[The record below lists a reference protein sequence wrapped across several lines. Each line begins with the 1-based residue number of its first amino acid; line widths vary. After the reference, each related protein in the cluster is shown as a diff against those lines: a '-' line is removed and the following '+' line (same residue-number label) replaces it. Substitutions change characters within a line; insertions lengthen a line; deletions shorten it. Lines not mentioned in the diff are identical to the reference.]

1 MFGYK
6 DFVNINEIF
15 DRAVRS
21 IASIVRSVENLTRV
35 SRNAKSFAILAS
47 FIGDG
52 RTSERA
58 SESADSGEPGEEPG
72 LAEVS
77 AGKMATIVNLC
88 LGGTG
93 YTK

>member
-1 MFGYK
+1 MRKLSFLVDFYDYK
-6 DFVNINEIF
+6 NCVNINASSPS
-15 DRAVRS
+15 DRANC
-21 IASIVRSVENLTRV
+21 SVENLTRV
-35 SRNAKSFAILAS
+35 SRNDKSFAILAS

-52 RTSERA
+52 RASER
-58 SESADSGEPGEEPG
+58 ADSGEPGEEPG